1 MSHFAFLAKLG
12 SVNSKPVHLFM
23 LAMKSPSRKSFEK
36 AIDACIESNMI
47 HLEAMAKER
56 YSVFLNGEK
65 DTALAND
72 YITSSFWLYQ
82 DWGAYSKAL
91 QLKQQNS
98 FLAHSTRKKAE
109 SLALSTVT
117 AQSNKSSTKRASG
130 IISSYTFNSTLESRE
145 RTFVKR

>member
-1 MSHFAFLAKLG
+1 
-12 SVNSKPVHLFM
+12 
-23 LAMKSPSRKSFEK
+23 MKNWNRKSFEK
-36 AIDACIESNMI
+36 AVDACIESNMI

-56 YSVFLNGEK
+56 YSAFLIGEK
-65 DTALAND
+65 DEALAND
-72 YITSSFWLYQ
+72 YITSSFWLYT
-82 DWGAYSKAL
+82 DWGAFNKAL

-109 SLALSTVT
+109 SLTLSTVT
-117 AQSNKSSTKRASG
+117 AKSNKSSTKSRASE